1 MSIFASSV
9 YSALG
14 IAWLASL
21 WPTSWGGCYVS
32 VSWSDERLDKCSRY
46 DVWCVSACLSEN
58 GRGAAVRMSLQDRG
72 DKAAATQ
79 ECCHKGVAM
88 GGWKYEAKTRCRCE
102 VSNPPE
108 NQRGDDEENPEGRG
122 LLVIFPMKGS
132 ENTLMNTNC
141 VLRKCNPLTL
151 SPIKPT
157 PTTCVGVSKQREE
170 APQQPHHQQHA
181 WTVDIQLSVV
191 YLVLSSG
198 KYLLGTQWVE
208 AV

>member
-1 MSIFASSV
+1 MATRLLLHRSV
-9 YSALG
+9 VTKGLQWVGES
-14 IAWLASL
+14 
-21 WPTSWGGCYVS
+21 TKQ
-32 VSWSDERLDKCSRY
+32 RQ
-46 DVWCVSACLSEN
+46 DV
-58 GRGAAVRMSLQDRG
+58 D
-72 DKAAATQ
+72 
-79 ECCHKGVAM
+79 
-88 GGWKYEAKTRCRCE
+88 
-102 VSNPPE
+102 
-108 NQRGDDEENPEGRG
+108 GDDEENPEGRG

-191 YLVLSSG
+191 YLVLKSG